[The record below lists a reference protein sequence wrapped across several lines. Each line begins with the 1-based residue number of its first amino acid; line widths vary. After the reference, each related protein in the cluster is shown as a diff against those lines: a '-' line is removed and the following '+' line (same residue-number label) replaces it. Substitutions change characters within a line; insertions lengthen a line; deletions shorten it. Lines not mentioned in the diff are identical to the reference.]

1 LPREEIEVL
10 GTTVSERVDTLV
22 RDLVERSSAAGDIV
36 QGEEVGG
43 AMGRL
48 RRFMFER
55 VYLGDHA
62 QSERGRIERMMKGLF
77 DFYVQHPPVSLV
89 AGATDADRVTDYL
102 AGMTDRFALRAFEE
116 LSIPRGF

>member
-1 LPREEIEVL
+1 
-10 GTTVSERVDTLV
+10 
-22 RDLVERSSAAGDIV
+22 
-36 QGEEVGG
+36 
-43 AMGRL
+43 
-48 RRFMFER
+48 MFER
-55 VYLGDHA
+55 VYLGDQA

-89 AGATDADRVTDYL
+89 SGATDADRVTDYL